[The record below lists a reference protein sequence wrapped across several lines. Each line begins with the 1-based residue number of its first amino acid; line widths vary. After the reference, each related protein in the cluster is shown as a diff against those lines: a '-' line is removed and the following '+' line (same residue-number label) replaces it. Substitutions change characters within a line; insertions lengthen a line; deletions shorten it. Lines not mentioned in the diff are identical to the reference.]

1 MYDCSSSV
9 FLAFLIFG
17 AVLGFMIFCVLG
29 AGAAGLLAGFR
40 DLAFF
45 FFFFNY
51 SIIALSSL
59 LPQERLK
66 PIIMPAREQ
75 SSAPSVPI

>member
-1 MYDCSSSV
+1 M
-9 FLAFLIFG
+9 AFLIFG

-40 DLAFF
+40 DLASFF
-45 FFFFNY
+45 ALAKAS
-51 SIIALSSL
+51 SITVSSL
-59 LPQERLK
+59 LPKERLK

-75 SSAPSVPI
+75 SSEPSVPI

>member
-29 AGAAGLLAGFR
+29 AAGLLAGFR
-40 DLAFF
+40 DLASFF
-45 FFFFNY
+45 ALAKAS
-51 SIIALSSL
+51 SITVSSL
-59 LPQERLK
+59 LPKERLK

-75 SSAPSVPI
+75 SSEPSVPI